1 MKRSPE
7 TDSSVRIIDVVVEM
21 LMSDGYDELQ
31 LKEVARRA
39 QVSLATVYKKFAT
52 RDELIVAAVT
62 RWMAINS
69 YAELE
74 LPVAG
79 ESLRDGLVRVIRH
92 VFEPWERNPRMLEA
106 YHNARR
112 GIGGRQLD
120 AQGVSAVLPVAAMLF
135 EGYDPAYVEDIGLI
149 VTNMIYALT
158 GRFVDKELDVTEI
171 LPTLERAIDRLTS
184 DSVASAESVRATDG
198 TPSSPFP
205 VYPSLAGPYG
215 PDR

>member
-1 MKRSPE
+1 
-7 TDSSVRIIDVVVEM
+7 
-21 LMSDGYDELQ
+21 MSDGYDDLQ

-52 RDELIVAAVT
+52 RDEMIVAAVT
-62 RWMAINS
+62 HWMAINS

-74 LPVAG
+74 PPAPG

-106 YHNARR
+106 YHRARR
-112 GIGGRQLD
+112 GVGGRQLD
-120 AQGVSAVLPVAAMLF
+120 AQGVSAVLPVAAVLF
-135 EGYDPAYVEDIGLI
+135 EGYEAAYVEDIGLI
-149 VTNMIYALT
+149 ITNMIYALT
-158 GRFVDKELDVTEI
+158 GRFVDKELEVTEI
-171 LPTLERAIDRLTS
+171 LPMLERAIDRLTS
-184 DSVASAESVRATDG
+184 NSVAPASSVRTTDG
-198 TPSSPFP
+198 RPGTPFP

>member
-7 TDSSVRIIDVVVEM
+7 TDSSIRIIDVVVEL
-21 LMSDGYDELQ
+21 LMSDGYDDLQ

-52 RDELIVAAVT
+52 RDEMIVAAVT

-74 LPVAG
+74 PPAPG

-106 YHNARR
+106 YHRARR
-112 GIGGRQLD
+112 GVGGRQLD
-120 AQGVSAVLPVAAMLF
+120 AQGVSAVLPVAAVLF
-135 EGYDPAYVEDIGLI
+135 EGYEAAYVEDIGLI
-149 VTNMIYALT
+149 ITNMIYALT
-158 GRFVDKELDVTEI
+158 GRFVDKELEVTEI
-171 LPTLERAIDRLTS
+171 LPMLERAIDRLTS
-184 DSVASAESVRATDG
+184 NSVAPAASVRTTDG
-198 TPSSPFP
+198 SPGTPFP
-205 VYPSLAGPYG
+205 VYPALAGPYG

>member
-7 TDSSVRIIDVVVEM
+7 TDSSVRIIDVVMEM
-21 LMSDGYDELQ
+21 LMSDGYDDLQ

-52 RDELIVAAVT
+52 RDELMVAAVT

-74 LPVAG
+74 LPVPG

-106 YHNARR
+106 YHRARS

-135 EGYDPAYVEDIGLI
+135 DGYDRDYVEDVGLI
-149 VTNMIYALT
+149 VTNLIYALT
-158 GRFVDKELDVTEI
+158 GRFVDKDLDVTEI
-171 LPTLERAIDRLTS
+171 LPMLERAIDRLTS
-184 DSVASAESVRATDG
+184 GSVAEAARVRVAEG
-198 TPSSPFP
+198 EEGSSPL

-215 PDR
+215 PAR